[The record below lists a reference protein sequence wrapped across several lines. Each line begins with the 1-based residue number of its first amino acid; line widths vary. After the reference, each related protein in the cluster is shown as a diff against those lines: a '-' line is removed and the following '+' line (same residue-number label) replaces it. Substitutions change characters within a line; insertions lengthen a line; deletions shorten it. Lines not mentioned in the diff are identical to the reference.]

1 MFRVLKLA
9 SLSTN
14 FAPTSQGTLS
24 NPPAKAHDFIWFHGL
39 LECYVWVSVWFAE
52 FWLRIALLCFV
63 LNNTSAV
70 DIMIISSTTWNVG
83 LLNLAICVG
92 DVHSRNSFVDGKN
105 TICHKTNIKN
115 SASAIFHTPRS
126 LFVASR
132 VLRNSSQPFLGYM
145 LHSSCELVPGC
156 NKFKTRMKS
165 RPL

>member
-1 MFRVLKLA
+1 M
-9 SLSTN
+9 
-14 FAPTSQGTLS
+14 
-24 NPPAKAHDFIWFHGL
+24 
-39 LECYVWVSVWFAE
+39 WVSVWFAE

-92 DVHSRNSFVDGKN
+92 DVHSRNSFVDEKN

-115 SASAIFHTPRS
+115 SASAIFHAPRS

-132 VLRNSSQPFLGYM
+132 LLRNSSQPFLGYM

-156 NKFKTRMKS
+156 NKFKTRNPGHFSAVKALTWAPTLRAAGKPMICWLVFWRVGREVEGKKQCNQKT
-165 RPL
+165 